1 MLETPVPASVP
12 ATVPVTRVTA
22 SAPEAWLAGVEPA
35 SLSADDAKD
44 RAVAIHALHVAAAS
58 TGGYQVL
65 VVDDDPAHRAL
76 VVEAL
81 APPRFE
87 VTAVATGIEA
97 ISRLRQQ
104 DFDVVLLDKRMPGM
118 DGDALCRHIR
128 GDLCRALLPLIM
140 VTGASSQEDL
150 RASLAAGA
158 SDFIRKPY
166 ALSELEAR
174 VNSAAITKRL
184 TDQMERAET
193 LLFSV
198 ARLVEAKDEC
208 TGDHCSRL
216 ARYAA
221 LFGES
226 LALDPVQ
233 RIALNN
239 GAVLHDIGKIA
250 IPDRILMKPGKLSAE
265 EWVIMRQHTTI
276 GADLCSVMRSLQPT
290 VPIILHHHE
299 RWDGSGYP
307 HGLRGAEIPLLARVF
322 QLLDVYDALT
332 SVRPYKPAWST
343 TEAADIIA
351 EETTRGYYDPTLA
364 AAFLALL
371 RDRAEAFERIP
382 EQVRPM
388 SELMSRLLPWWQ
400 PGMTA

>member
-1 MLETPVPASVP
+1 MTESPAAPVAVVPVPLAVRALP
-12 ATVPVTRVTA
+12 VTA
-22 SAPEAWLAGVEPA
+22 SPGMPGF
-35 SLSADDAKD
+35 SLQESDTHD
-44 RAVAIHALHVAAAS
+44 RARAMHALHLAAAS
-58 TGGYQVL
+58 AGGYRVL

-76 VVEAL
+76 VTEAL

-87 VTAVATGIEA
+87 VTAVATGTDA
-97 ISRLRQQ
+97 LHRLRQEE
-104 DFDVVLLDKRMPGM
+104 FDVVLLDKRMPGM
-118 DGDALCRHIR
+118 DGDALCRRIR
-128 GDLCRALLPLIM
+128 GDLCRTLLPLIM

-166 ALSELEAR
+166 AISELEAR
-174 VNSAAITKRL
+174 VNSAAINKRL

-221 LFGES
+221 LFGED
-226 LALDPVQ
+226 LGLDPVQ

-250 IPDRILMKPGKLSAE
+250 IPDRILMKPGKLNAE

-276 GADLCSVMRSLQPT
+276 GAELCGVMRSLQPT

-307 HGLRGAEIPLLARVF
+307 HGLRGEEIPLLARVF

-343 TEAADIIA
+343 SEAADLIA
-351 EETTRGYYDPTLA
+351 EETARGYYDPALSS
-364 AAFLALL
+364 AFLALL
-371 RDRAEAFERIP
+371 RRRVEDFVRVP

-388 SELMSRLLPWWQ
+388 SEVMSRLLPWWH
-400 PGMTA
+400 PGKTA

>member
-1 MLETPVPASVP
+1 MIEP
-12 ATVPVTRVTA
+12 TVAPLAAA
-22 SAPEAWLAGVEPA
+22 SALHTQPA
-35 SLSADDAKD
+35 HAPIAPVDPRGSCLQECDAQD
-44 RAVAIHALHVAAAS
+44 RALAIHALHLAAAS
-58 TGGYQVL
+58 AGGYRAL

-76 VVEAL
+76 VEEAL
-81 APPRFE
+81 TPPRFE
-87 VTAVATGIEA
+87 VTAVATGSDA
-97 ISRLRQQ
+97 LRRLRQE

-128 GDLCRALLPLIM
+128 GDLCRTLLPLIM

-166 ALSELEAR
+166 AISELEAR
-174 VNSAAITKRL
+174 VNSAAINKRL

-221 LFGES
+221 LFGED
-226 LALDPVQ
+226 LGLDPVQ

-250 IPDRILMKPGKLSAE
+250 IPDRILMKPGRLSAE

-276 GADLCSVMRSLQPT
+276 GAELCGVMRSLQPT

-307 HGLRGAEIPLLARVF
+307 HGLRGEEIPLLARVF

-332 SVRPYKPAWST
+332 SVRPYKPAWT
-343 TEAADIIA
+343 TSEAADLIA
-351 EETTRGYYDPTLA
+351 EETARGYYDPALA
-364 AAFLALL
+364 SAFLALL
-371 RDRAEAFERIP
+371 RRRIEDFVQVP

-388 SELMSRLLPWWQ
+388 SEVMSRLLPWWQ
-400 PGMTA
+400 SGKTA